1 MTTIRICSIA
11 FGVITLV
18 IFLSLTVEK
27 KYYFYAPSAYNVRN
41 PQLRV
46 VSPRKKIL
54 FGNNFYSYHAWGIGL
69 GNEPF
74 HRLKCE
80 VKNCEFTD
88 NLADFNMSDAV
99 LFHIH
104 QLAKKPPHRFF
115 SKQRWIFWMLESP
128 GWSKNMNY
136 KEWNG
141 VFNWTM
147 TYRLDSDI
155 SNPYGNVKKKE
166 IPSVKQWKEE
176 TWTKRTKEV
185 AWMVSNCD
193 NLQSKRQNYVKQL
206 QR

>member
-1 MTTIRICSIA
+1 MLIIYKFQLKYDHDQDLLHCLRGYNSSN
-11 FGVITLV
+11 F
-18 IFLSLTVEK
+18 SLANCRK

-74 HRLKCE
+74 QRLKCE

-88 NLADFNMSDAV
+88 NLADFNTSDAV

-115 SKQRWIFWMLESP
+115 LKQRWIFWMLESP
-128 GWSKNMNY
+128 GWSKKHELQGM
-136 KEWNG
+136 EWG
-141 VFNWTM
+141 VQFDN
-147 TYRLDSDI
+147 DI
-155 SNPYGNVKKKE
+155 
-166 IPSVKQWKEE
+166 
-176 TWTKRTKEV
+176 
-185 AWMVSNCD
+185 
-193 NLQSKRQNYVKQL
+193 
-206 QR
+206 